1 MFKSIEIFLNFILEN
16 WTFITTLLACLYL
29 GYVKIKKWNALSQEE
44 KIDATLKI
52 LREQMLS
59 YVSEAEKEFG
69 AGTGKLKRSEVI
81 KKIYKDFPHLNKVIN
96 QDELIKTLD
105 EYIDDSLVELK
116 KLLESN
122 EKFKEIILGGK

>member
-1 MFKSIEIFLNFILEN
+1 MESIKIFVEFVSTN
-16 WTFITTLLACLYL
+16 WTFIITLLSCLYL
-29 GYVKIKKWNALSQEE
+29 GYIKIKKWNSLSEEE

-81 KKIYKDFPHLNKVIN
+81 KKIYKDFPYLNKVIN
-96 QDELIKTLD
+96 QDKLIETLD
-105 EYIDDSLVELK
+105 SYIDDSLVELK

>member
-69 AGTGKLKRSEVI
+69 VGTGKLKRSEVI